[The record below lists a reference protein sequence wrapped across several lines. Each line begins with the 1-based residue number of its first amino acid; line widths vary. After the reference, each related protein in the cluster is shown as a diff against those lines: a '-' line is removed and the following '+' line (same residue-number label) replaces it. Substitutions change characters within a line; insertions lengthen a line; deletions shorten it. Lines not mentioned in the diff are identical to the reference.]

1 MASPEPA
8 SSPSAEPA
16 SSAYWEVGGHPNFL
30 LSVDERVM
38 GAREKLAQIADTS
51 LTLLLGGERGVG
63 KEVVAR
69 GVHALSGRRDR
80 PLVSLNAYA
89 IPKSAIERE
98 LFDEADGK
106 LASAGDGTLHIHGIE
121 LLPEEIQRRLLEWVR
136 KRSMAGQSATIP
148 RFILTYEQPSLEAEE
163 VETVENEWGAVGGA
177 VRIEIPPLRDRPEDV
192 PLLANHILQKYGS
205 FYNSKIK
212 VLRSGFVRFL
222 QRYRWP
228 GNARELERIIRRFLV
243 VEDEEMIRAE
253 LGSKQSPAE
262 LEEDRMIESGLGL
275 KEIVGHVTARVERR
289 VIARALER
297 SRWNKKAAAADLD
310 ISYKSLLN
318 KVKQYEIE
326 C

>member
-1 MASPEPA
+1 MTSPEHA
-8 SSPSAEPA
+8 SSPSGEPA

-69 GVHALSGRRDR
+69 GVHTLSGRRDR

-98 LFDEADGK
+98 LFDESDGK
-106 LASAGDGTLHIHGIE
+106 LVSAGDGTLHIHGVE
-121 LLPEEIQRRLLEWVR
+121 LLPDEIQRRLLEWVR
-136 KRSMAGQSATIP
+136 KRSMAGQSATP
-148 RFILTYEQPSLEAEE
+148 RFILTYEQPSLDDEE
-163 VETVENEWGAVGGA
+163 VEAVENEWGSVGGA

-253 LGSKQSPAE
+253 LGSKQSPDE
-262 LEEDRMIESGLGL
+262 LEEDRMIESGMGL

-289 VIARALER
+289 VIAHALER